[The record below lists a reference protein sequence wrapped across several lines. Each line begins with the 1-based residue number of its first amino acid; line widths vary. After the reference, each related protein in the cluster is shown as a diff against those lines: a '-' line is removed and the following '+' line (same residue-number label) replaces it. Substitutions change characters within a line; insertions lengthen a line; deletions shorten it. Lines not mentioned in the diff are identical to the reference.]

1 MFRGDGKMT
10 RIQCA
15 WNPKDNIVLNRS
27 VLNHK
32 DSVLFLTVE
41 LEDDD
46 FGESSDVALTITGI
60 IELRDA
66 LDKIIKRSGG

>member
-1 MFRGDGKMT
+1 MT